1 MTLKILSLNIER
13 DKHLPKVFN
22 LLKKEK
28 PEVVCL
34 QEVQEPDFEVL
45 KEKFGLEGFF
55 VPMDSFLRNE
65 NGKPELVRQGIAYCS
80 NLPILKMES
89 LFYVGK
95 GTAPTHNS
103 GNDVDRVLVLGQV
116 EKEGEKYTI
125 ATTHFTWADDGGV
138 NEEQRR
144 DLKQLLKLLRQKG
157 ELVLCGD
164 FNAPRGRE
172 IFTILSSYLKDNIPP
187 EVQTTLDPKLHRAGT
202 LPYVVDYMWSTP
214 SYKVTKVKVVSG
226 VSDHMAI
233 VAEIKQL
240 YNYKP
245 WLKLSSKDL

>member
-1 MTLKILSLNIER
+1 MVLKLLSLNIER
-13 DKHLPKVFN
+13 DKHLLKVFN

-34 QEVQEPDFEVL
+34 QEVQEPDFKVL
-45 KEKFGLEGFF
+45 KEKFGYEGFF

-65 NGKPELVRQGIAYCS
+65 NSKQELVRQGIAYYS
-80 NLPILKMES
+80 NLPILKIES

-95 GTAPTHNS
+95 GTAPIHKI

-116 EKEGEKYTI
+116 EKEGKRYTI

-144 DLKQLLKLLRQKG
+144 DLKQLLKLLQQKE

-164 FNAPRGRE
+164 FNAPRRRE
-172 IFTILSSYLKDNIPP
+172 IFTILSTYLKDNIPA
-187 EVQTTLDPKLHRAGT
+187 EVHTTLDPQLHRAGA
-202 LPYVVDYMWSTP
+202 LPYVVDYMWSTTR
-214 SYKVTKVKVVSG
+214 YQVTKVKVVSG

-233 VAEIKQL
+233 VANIEQL
-240 YNYKP
+240 YNYRP
-245 WLKLSSKDL
+245 LLK